1 MATPSIG
8 KTPPKSIEAE
18 RAVLGCILLNEK
30 AAYISVEKLTAAD
43 FYAPKHALVFECI
56 NELILE
62 SRPVDLVS
70 VTDKLNIK
78 NKYNESEDIRDLS
91 DMTLVVPTIE
101 NLEEYIDIIKAKST
115 LRRLAAASNEIISEV
130 YQPDQTVETLLNKA
144 GDLIYN
150 IAVGDSSTGLE
161 HIQKSLVESYAI
173 MAAQAKNKSKILGL
187 STGFNSF
194 DERLSGFQPTQLI
207 IIAGRPGMG
216 KTSFGLN
223 ILQHIALREQKPVA
237 MFSLEMSKEQLSTR
251 LMCAEARVDSQKTRT
266 GQLSTKDF
274 EKLAEA
280 AERLSKSP
288 IFIDDTPGVTLTE
301 ILAKCRRVKM
311 EHGLSLV
318 MIDYLQLMNSSK
330 RTENR
335 QQEISEITRSVKL
348 MAKELNL
355 PVLLLSQLSRA
366 SEKRNKDERMPV
378 LSDLR
383 ESGSIEQDAD
393 VVIFLHRENYYDEE
407 ADKGL
412 AKVKIAKQRN
422 GPTGVIDMVW
432 NGEYTR
438 FQESEYTHH
447 EEPF

>member
-1 MATPSIG
+1 MATNPIG
-8 KTPPKSIEAE
+8 RTPPKSIEAE

-30 AAYISVEKLTAAD
+30 AAYIAVEKLAPSD
-43 FYAPKHALVFECI
+43 FYAPKHALIFECI

-78 NKYNESEDIRDLS
+78 NKYNDTEDIRDLS
-91 DMTLVVPTIE
+91 DMTMVVPTIE
-101 NLEEYIDIIKAKST
+101 NLEEYIDIIKSKST
-115 LRRLAAASNEIISEV
+115 LRRLAEASNEIISDV
-130 YQPDQTVETLLNKA
+130 YKPDQTVETLLNKA

-150 IAVGDSSTGLE
+150 IAVGDTQNALE
-161 HIQKSLVESYAI
+161 HIKPALIESYAL
-173 MAAQAKNKSKILGL
+173 MAEQAKNKNSLLGL
-187 STGFNSF
+187 AAGFPTF
-194 DERLSGFQPTQLI
+194 DEKLSGLQKSQLI

-223 ILQHIALREQKPVA
+223 IIQNVALRENKSVA
-237 MFSLEMSKEQLSTR
+237 VFSLEMSKEQLATR
-251 LMCAEARVDSQKTRT
+251 LMCAEGRVDSQKTRS
-266 GQLSTKDF
+266 GKLSTQDF
-274 EKLAEA
+274 ERLADA
-280 AERLSKSP
+280 ADRLAKAP
-288 IFIDDTPGVTLTE
+288 IYIDDTPGITLTE

-311 EHGLSLV
+311 EHGLALV
-318 MIDYLQLMNSSK
+318 MIDYLQLMSSSK

-366 SEKRNKDERMPV
+366 SEKRTKDERMPV

-393 VVIFLHRENYYDEE
+393 VVIFLHRDNYYDEE

-412 AKVKIAKQRN
+412 SKIKIAKQRN
-422 GPTGVIDMVW
+422 GPTGTIEMIW

-438 FQESEYTHH
+438 FQESEHFH
-447 EEPF
+447 EDEPF